1 MRSFV
6 RARKCVELGLHFNQ
20 NFTHTPIQ
28 MHLTLF
34 VAFMSPPC
42 SSRVKTSSGDCT
54 IWSGVFPASSTT
66 IEASQGFELSQDCI
80 ALESESYCPMHVK
93 GGGGGST
100 GWVLRIKLQRPELM
114 KEIRIYE
121 SVRERLVGCDLVT
134 GYQYNLQG

>member
-1 MRSFV
+1 MRPAYRRGQRVGQGSRSKWRMHSFV

-20 NFTHTPIQ
+20 ILHTPPIQ

-93 GGGGGST
+93 GGGEGGST
-100 GWVLRIKLQRPELM
+100 GGVENKAAKAGTHEGNQDI
-114 KEIRIYE
+114 
-121 SVRERLVGCDLVT
+121 
-134 GYQYNLQG
+134 